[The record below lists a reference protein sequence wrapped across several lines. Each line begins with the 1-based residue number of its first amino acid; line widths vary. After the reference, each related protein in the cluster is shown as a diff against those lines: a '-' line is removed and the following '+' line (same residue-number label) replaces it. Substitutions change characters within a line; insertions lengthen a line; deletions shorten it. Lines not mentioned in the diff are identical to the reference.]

1 MFDASRSGALLLLAT
16 AWLFAAC
23 SSTDTKGGADAA
35 YDAQSYEG
43 GNTVDGSES
52 DLARGDLPPGE
63 DLGSALDLVS
73 NADLVSGADD
83 LTSPPVDDL
92 LALVDATP
100 ISDVAVAPP
109 HITTF
114 SAPASACPG
123 AVTISYDFTGG
134 TGTITGGAG
143 PAIDVASGAGQLDVT
158 LPTANTQFTLTVN
171 GPAGSATKQLTINAK
186 ALPDATITAPANAA
200 VHEVFSASV
209 TSTPS
214 ATYAWSIATGP
225 GAVQSGQT
233 STLAGIKV
241 MAAGTTIDLQVTVDN
256 GVCAATAHKLVA
268 LPCDVPTLVSMY
280 PLGTADPGPS
290 GTTSRAGDFTSVDNG
305 WVPYLV
311 HKPAWSGFSVFDYAI
326 ARVVDGIWGPPPG
339 APHLLND
346 DVDKVLDI
354 KVATNNA
361 GDAVM
366 AWTADNV
373 ARFVAYRASDD
384 HWSAIHTLS
393 TNTAEDGEPITV
405 HIARAGTD
413 ALVSWVEW
421 PGIPHV
427 RHYDVTTDTLGPDVP
442 LRATTTADTSFLPLM
457 NFQLE
462 TNSALDGMAAW
473 YERDATSQIVTLYAL
488 HFTAGAP
495 DPKNGGGYDIQAI
508 VVGGLTSVDDL
519 INQWSVPSTGSQ
531 RQPRAVAFAE
541 NGNAA
546 IVWHVF
552 NGSASMNQ
560 GKLYARRYLSGSW
573 GANEIV
579 AAQNYGFERSDFSID
594 NDGAMLLAE
603 LETTGGNPAGYR
615 FTHAAA
621 GAAWAPLQKLGGVS
635 GTAALPY
642 LAVDSASGW
651 GVVTFSDVAARSEEA
666 GRAAIWNPTT
676 QTLSAPFTVDD
687 PAQGPTFSPRPFI
700 DGSGEVQLIFTQQ
713 IKPLPVGSNSTNNA
727 LVYANRCR

>member
-1 MFDASRSGALLLLAT
+1 MFVARLRLSV
-16 AWLFAAC
+16 LFAGLSSLSLAAC
-23 SSTDTKGGADAA
+23 TSTDSKGHSDAA

-43 GNTVDGSES
+43 GNTVDSGDA
-52 DLARGDLPPGE
+52 DLARSGDLG
-63 DLGSALDLVS
+63 AV
-73 NADLVSGADD
+73 ADLTTIASDDLATTTLVDDLTTSVVADD
-83 LTSPPVDDL
+83 L
-92 LALVDATP
+92 ATP
-100 ISDVAVAPP
+100 LDVAAAPP

-123 AVTISYDFTGG
+123 TVAVTYEFAGG
-134 TGTITGGAG
+134 SGTITSSAG
-143 PAIDVASGAGQLDVT
+143 PELAIAPGAGQVDVT
-158 LPTANTQFTLTVN
+158 LPTTNTQLTLTVT
-171 GPAGSATKQLTINAK
+171 GPGGVATKQLTINAK
-186 ALPDATITAPANAA
+186 SLPDATITAPSNAA
-200 VHEVFSASV
+200 VHELFSASV
-209 TSTPS
+209 NATPS
-214 ATYAWSIATGP
+214 ATYAWSIAAGP
-225 GAVQSGQT
+225 GSVQSGQT

-241 MAAGTTIDLQVTVDN
+241 TAPGASIDLQVTVDN
-256 GVCAATAHKLVA
+256 GVCAATAHKLVM

-280 PLGTADPGPS
+280 PVGTPDPGPS
-290 GTTSRAGDFTSVDNG
+290 GTTTRAGDFRSIDNG

-311 HKPAWSGFSVFDYAI
+311 HKPAWAGFAVFDYAI
-326 ARVVDGIWGPPPG
+326 ARVVDGVWGRPAS

-346 DVDKVLDI
+346 DVDKVLDV
-354 KVATNNA
+354 KVAGNSA

-366 AWTADNV
+366 AWTADGV

-393 TNTAEDGEPITV
+393 TDTADDGEPITV
-405 HIARAGTD
+405 HVARGGAD
-413 ALVSWVEW
+413 ALITWVEW
-421 PGIPHV
+421 PGIPHA
-427 RHYDVTTDTLGPDVP
+427 RHYDVTTDTLGVDVP
-442 LRATTTADTSFLPLM
+442 LRSSTTADTSFLPLM

-473 YERDATSQIVTLYAL
+473 YERDAGSQIVTLYAL
-488 HFTAGAP
+488 HFTAGMP
-495 DPKNGGGYDIQAI
+495 DPKNGGGYDIKAI

-546 IVWHVF
+546 IVWHVW
-552 NGSASMNQ
+552 NGSATMDK
-560 GKLYARRYLSGSW
+560 GTLYARRYLGGVW

-579 AAQNYGFERSDFSID
+579 ATQEYSFERSDFGID
-594 NDGAMLLAE
+594 DDGAMLLAE
-603 LETTGGNPAGYR
+603 LETTGGSPAGYR

-621 GAAWAPLQKLGGVS
+621 GAAWAPLQPIGGVS

-676 QTLSAPFTVDD
+676 QTLSAAFTVDD

-700 DGSGEVQLIFTQQ
+700 DGTGEVQLIFTQQ
-713 IKPLPVGSNSTNNA
+713 MKPLPVGSNSATNA
-727 LVYANRCR
+727 LVYSNRCR